1 MVCVLCVLHVIPSAP
16 VRVGPSALVPALRS
30 HFLENSHTH
39 QKPLVFAVTSWP
51 STERLS
57 LVEFSHCPRQC
68 SGIFTNWLRHCAICV
83 GHLLLALLLIYVLLS
98 QLKSKTSHP
107 RLHTVSYV
115 PPQVNKLAG
124 EKVMWT
130 DVLAVVIKMSNGVTL
145 LFADGCGTDVRRCAC
160 GGCGSAAIAADHC
173 QLSAVQSPQALAL
186 RGAFHQPHQRGRR
199 PSARTL
205 S

>member
-1 MVCVLCVLHVIPSAP
+1 MMCVCIVCFACYTERA
-16 VRVGPSALVPALRS
+16 RVGPSALVPALRC

-39 QKPLVFAVTSWP
+39 QKPLVFTLTSWP

-57 LVEFSHCPRQC
+57 LVELAHCPRQC

-83 GHLLLALLLIYVLLS
+83 GHLLLALLLIYVLSS

-130 DVLAVVIKMSNGVTL
+130 DALAVVIKMSDDVTL
-145 LFADGCGTDVRRCAC
+145 LFADGCGTDVRCRAC
-160 GGCGSAAIAADHC
+160 GGCGGAAIAADHC